1 MSPNILVRHTEL
13 ADAEALHRINTSP
26 RAVWGTL
33 QLPIASIEKYRKRI
47 ADRPD
52 SIYSLVATADGE
64 VVGNLGLHTLPQNP
78 RRSHVGEIGMSV
90 RDDWQGKGIGTALMQ
105 AATDLADKWLNLKR
119 LELTVYVDNPPAIAL
134 YRKFGFE
141 QEGLL
146 RGYAF
151 RDGAFVDAYTM
162 ARMRLT
168 PMA

>member
-1 MSPNILVRHTEL
+1 MSPTILVRHAEV

-33 QLPIASIEKYRKRI
+33 QLPIASVEKYRKRI
-47 ADRPD
+47 AERPD

-64 VVGNLGLHTLPQNP
+64 VVGNLGLHTLVQNP

-151 RDGAFVDAYTM
+151 RDGAYVDA
-162 ARMRLT
+162 
-168 PMA
+168 

>member
-1 MSPNILVRHTEL
+1 MSPTILVRHAEVT
-13 ADAEALHRINTSP
+13 DAEALHRINTSP

-33 QLPIASIEKYRKRI
+33 QLPIASVEKYRKRI
-47 ADRPD
+47 AERPD

-64 VVGNLGLHTLPQNP
+64 VVGNLGLHTLVQNP

-151 RDGAFVDAYTM
+151 RDGAYVDAYTM
-162 ARMRLT
+162 ARMRLS

>member
-1 MSPNILVRHTEL
+1 MSPTILVRHAEL
-13 ADAEALHRINTSP
+13 ADAEALYRINTSP

-33 QLPIASIEKYRKRI
+33 QLPIASVEKYRKRI
-47 ADRPD
+47 AERPD
-52 SIYSLVATADGE
+52 SVYSLVATVDNE
-64 VVGNLGLHTLPQNP
+64 VVGNLGLHTLVQNP

-105 AATDLADKWLNLKR
+105 TATDLADKWLNLKR
-119 LELTVYVDNPPAIAL
+119 LELTVFVDNPPAIAL

-151 RDGAFVDAYTM
+151 RDGVFVDAYTM
-162 ARMRLT
+162 ARLGF
-168 PMA
+168 